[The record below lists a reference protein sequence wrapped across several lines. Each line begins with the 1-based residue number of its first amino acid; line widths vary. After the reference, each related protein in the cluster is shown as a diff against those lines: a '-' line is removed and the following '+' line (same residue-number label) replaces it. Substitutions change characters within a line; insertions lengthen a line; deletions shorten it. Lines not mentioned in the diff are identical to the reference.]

1 MKIDKRPNKQQKMEM
16 GVYEEEKW
24 VGKPLVFLLLD
35 FVVIFGF
42 LIYIHNIQNI
52 NIKCKYVW
60 QTEKHTLPW

>member
-1 MKIDKRPNKQQKMEM
+1 MKM